1 MKKFKFVV
9 SALAV
14 LMIVSL
20 SFTSAGAIP
29 PADEGIGA
37 NELDDPAPIYP
48 DLWESVFTKTPTFR
62 FTQYNDVTK
71 YRITVTMKPSFTIL
85 TKGRQPVG
93 MENVS

>member
-1 MKKFKFVV
+1 
-9 SALAV
+9 
-14 LMIVSL
+14 MIVSL
-20 SFTSAGAIP
+20 SFTSAGAQAL
-29 PADEGIGA
+29 ADEGIGV
-37 NELDDPAPIYP
+37 NVLDDPAPIYP

-93 MENVS
+93 MGNVS